1 VRYADFDPSVV
12 DLQVSPSD
20 FTLSGHAT
28 QSVDVTLTVD
38 PSAISEAEQEFGWY
52 YFHPNVDGLVT
63 ITQTG
68 GGGNHELHVSW
79 HVAPLAA
86 AGTGL
91 SESSLDV
98 SNGPATMTVTGGP
111 AAGVSHADLYL
122 LGGTGDTGT
131 LGEEDIAGI
140 GARSFTGSSIDGQA
154 EGVPTGTDEFAGISW
169 QDFLTFTGA
178 PTEPVEFGVQFYGN
192 HNTTETLEVDV
203 LVDAGADGVFADPG
217 LQADYMIVK
226 LPERPGTVCVYDL
239 SLPSPFDDCSVTYFP
254 DYSNYNAN
262 SIGIVVDASAIG
274 LSDAAPEVSYK
285 VEACTGKFSGDV
297 AAQICDEV
305 GGIGGDGTYSA
316 RLNTTDPALQI
327 NHLVC
332 GGFWD
337 GGACDA
343 GDPIEVSAGSAG
355 PGESHPILAIFPNND
370 PAAPALT
377 IVGVTT

>member
-1 VRYADFDPSVV
+1 VADV
-12 DLQVSPSD
+12 QVTPSD
-20 FTLSGHAT
+20 FTLSGHDT
-28 QSVDVTLTVD
+28 QTVEVTLTVD
-38 PSAISEAEQEFGWY
+38 PSAIGEAEQEFGWY

-63 ITQTG
+63 IDQTG
-68 GGGNHELHVSW
+68 AGVPHQTHVSW

-91 SESSLDV
+91 SETSLDV
-98 SNGPATMTVTGGP
+98 SGGPATMTLTGGP
-111 AAGVSHADLYL
+111 AAGTAAADLYL

-131 LGEEDIAGI
+131 GGEEDIAAI
-140 GARSFTGSSIDGQA
+140 GARSFTGSSIDGEA
-154 EGVPTGTDEFAGISW
+154 EGVPPGADDFAGIGW
-169 QDFLTFTGA
+169 QDFLTFTGFPA
-178 PTEPVEFGVQFYGN
+178 EPVEFGVQFYAN

-239 SLPSPFDDCSVTYFP
+239 SQPSPFDDCSVTYFP

-262 SIGIVVDASAIG
+262 AIGVVVDAASIG
-274 LSDAAPEVSYK
+274 LSDEAPEVSYK
-285 VEACTGKFSGDV
+285 VEACTGTFSGDV

-305 GGIGGDGTYSA
+305 GGIGDDGTYSA
-316 RLNTTDPALQI
+316 RLNTTNPALQI
-327 NHLVC
+327 SHLVC

-355 PGESHPILAIFPNND
+355 SGESHPILAIFPNND

-377 IVGVTT
+377 IVRVAT

>member
-1 VRYADFDPSVV
+1 
-12 DLQVSPSD
+12 
-20 FTLSGHAT
+20 
-28 QSVDVTLTVD
+28 
-38 PSAISEAEQEFGWY
+38 
-52 YFHPNVDGLVT
+52 
-63 ITQTG
+63 
-68 GGGNHELHVSW
+68 
-79 HVAPLAA
+79 
-86 AGTGL
+86 
-91 SESSLDV
+91 
-98 SNGPATMTVTGGP
+98 MTVTGGP
-111 AAGVSHADLYL
+111 AAGTAYADLYL

-140 GARSFTGSSIDGQA
+140 GARSFTGSSIDGQP
-154 EGVPTGTDEFAGISW
+154 EGVPTGTDEFAGIDW
-169 QDFLTFTGA
+169 QTFLTDSGT

-226 LPERPGTVCVYDL
+226 PPERGGIACVYDL
-239 SLPSPFDDCSVTYFP
+239 SLPSPFDECAVTYFA

-262 SIGIVVDASAIG
+262 AIGIVVDASAIG

-305 GGIGGDGTYSA
+305 GGIGPDGTYSA

-337 GGACDA
+337 GGACDG

-370 PAAPALT
+370 PAAPVLT
-377 IVGVTT
+377 VVQVAT